1 MQDKLLVL
9 SENQAITTSTESDF
23 YIDAKAVSNPGTPFI
38 CEAVVGTAFAGGT
51 SLMVSVEV
59 GKDASFTDKKTL
71 AASPAVDIADLK
83 AGKQILVP
91 IPYNFDKE
99 YPNIRAYYTVDG
111 TMTEGTITTVVQPR
125 VWTNH

>member
-9 SENQAITTSTESDF
+9 SENQAITASKESDF

-38 CEAVVGTAFAGGT
+38 CETVVSKDFAGGN
-51 SLMVSVEV
+51 SLAVSVEV
-59 GKDASFTDKKTL
+59 GKDDTFADKKTL
-71 AASPAVDIADLK
+71 IVSPVIPVADLK
-83 AGKQILVP
+83 AGTQVQLP
-91 IPYNFDKE
+91 IPYNFDKD

-111 TMTEGTITTVVQPR
+111 TMTAGTVTTILQPR